1 MQSVIIGSIG
11 ISPIINSITT
21 ISTSIFTILKNIK
34 LSKNNQEDVM
44 AVLNKTDIEATVTL
58 LQNII
63 SDISCLPYTEYFGNN
78 KFIIIALNNVKESIA
93 DIELELI
100 DLKKKINYN
109 SSLYIMETKTRS
121 QLFPDKEYD
130 TLLDELEEG
139 DYELKSELYKVTVL
153 VSVSDNSC
161 N

>member
-93 DIELELI
+93 DI
-100 DLKKKINYN
+100 
-109 SSLYIMETKTRS
+109 
-121 QLFPDKEYD
+121 
-130 TLLDELEEG
+130 
-139 DYELKSELYKVTVL
+139 
-153 VSVSDNSC
+153 
-161 N
+161 

>member
-109 SSLYIMETKTRS
+109 SSLYFFVNLRSYDLLNNLNNIETKISVLDRRS
-121 QLFPDKEYD
+121 NYLFKS
-130 TLLDELEEG
+130 LDLC
-139 DYELKSELYKVTVL
+139 KHF
-153 VSVSDNSC
+153 
-161 N
+161 

>member
-109 SSLYIMETKTRS
+109 SSLYFFVNLRSYDLLNNLHNIETKLAVLDRRS
-121 QLFPDKEYD
+121 NYLFKS
-130 TLLDELEEG
+130 LDLC
-139 DYELKSELYKVTVL
+139 KHF
-153 VSVSDNSC
+153 
-161 N
+161 

>member
-34 LSKNNQEDVM
+34 LSKNNQEDVI

-109 SSLYIMETKTRS
+109 SSLYIFVNLRSYDLLNNLNNIETKISVLDRRS
-121 QLFPDKEYD
+121 NYLFKS
-130 TLLDELEEG
+130 LDLC
-139 DYELKSELYKVTVL
+139 KHF
-153 VSVSDNSC
+153 
-161 N
+161 

>member
-109 SSLYIMETKTRS
+109 SSLYIFVNLRSYDLLNNLNNIETKISVLDRRS
-121 QLFPDKEYD
+121 NYLFKS
-130 TLLDELEEG
+130 LDLC
-139 DYELKSELYKVTVL
+139 KHF
-153 VSVSDNSC
+153 
-161 N
+161 